1 MEEKRLRRRWAR
13 VSIVL
18 FISGTG
24 YGLFGLL
31 MGRAVYQWKWP
42 GGLAILGMIL
52 LIAAVI
58 VRYTS
63 LRCLSCGKEAA
74 LPHWNPGKRYYCQ
87 CCGNP
92 FLFDDEPD
100 EIEKEHTK
108 EE

>member
-1 MEEKRLRRRWAR
+1 MKEKRLRRRWAR

-18 FISGTG
+18 AISGTG
-24 YGLFGLL
+24 CTLLGWL

-42 GGLAILGMIL
+42 GALAILGIVL

-58 VRYTS
+58 VRYTF
-63 LRCLSCGKEAA
+63 LRCPHCGKGVAF
-74 LPHWNPGKRYYCQ
+74 PIWHPGKCHYCVY
-87 CCGNP
+87 CGKP

>member
-1 MEEKRLRRRWAR
+1 MKAKRLRRRWAR

-18 FISGTG
+18 AISGTG
-24 YGLFGLL
+24 CTLFGWL

-42 GGLAILGMIL
+42 GALAILGIVL
-52 LIAAVI
+52 LVAAVI

-63 LRCLSCGKEAA
+63 LRCPHCGKGIAF
-74 LPHWNPGKRYYCQ
+74 PIWNPGKRHYCVN
-87 CCGNP
+87 CGKP

>member
-13 VSIVL
+13 VNIVL
-18 FISGTG
+18 IGSGVG
-24 YGLFGLL
+24 CVLLGLL

-42 GGLAILGMIL
+42 GGLIILGIVL
-52 LIAAVI
+52 LVAAVI

-63 LRCLSCGKEAA
+63 LRCPHCGKGIAF
-74 LPHWNPGKRYYCQ
+74 PIWNHGKRHYCVN
-87 CCGNP
+87 CGKP

>member
-1 MEEKRLRRRWAR
+1 MKEKRLRRRWAR

-18 FISGTG
+18 AISGTG
-24 YGLFGLL
+24 CTLFGWL

-42 GGLAILGMIL
+42 GALAILGIVL
-52 LIAAVI
+52 LVAAVI

-63 LRCLSCGKEAA
+63 LRCLSCGKGTA
-74 LPHWNPGKRYYCQ
+74 LPSWNPGKRYYCQ
-87 CCGNP
+87 CCGKP

-100 EIEKEHTK
+100 DIEKGHTK

>member
-1 MEEKRLRRRWAR
+1 MKEKRLRRRWAR

-18 FISGTG
+18 AISGTG
-24 YGLFGLL
+24 CTLLGLL

-42 GGLAILGMIL
+42 GALAILGIVL
-52 LIAAVI
+52 LVAAVI
-58 VRYTS
+58 VRYTF
-63 LRCLSCGKEAA
+63 LRCPHCGKGVAF
-74 LPHWNPGKRYYCQ
+74 PIWHPGKCHYCVY
-87 CCGNP
+87 CGKP

>member
-18 FISGTG
+18 VISGAG
-24 YGLFGLL
+24 CILLGLL
-31 MGRAVYQWKWP
+31 LGRAVYPWKWT
-42 GGLAILGMIL
+42 GGLIILGSVL
-52 LIAAVI
+52 LVAALMVK
-58 VRYTS
+58 YTS
-63 LRCLSCGKEAA
+63 LRCPSCGKGAA
-74 LPHWNPGKRYYCQ
+74 MPLWNPGKRFYCP
-87 CCGNP
+87 CCGKP

>member
-1 MEEKRLRRRWAR
+1 MKEKRLRRRWAR

-18 FISGTG
+18 AISGTG
-24 YGLFGLL
+24 CTLFGWL

-42 GGLAILGMIL
+42 GALAILGIVL
-52 LIAAVI
+52 LVAAVI

-63 LRCLSCGKEAA
+63 LRCLSCGKWTA
-74 LPHWNPGKRYYCQ
+74 LPSWNPGKRYYCQ
-87 CCGNP
+87 CCGKP

-100 EIEKEHTK
+100 DIEKEHTK